1 MAGPHFRRAQ
11 KRKKFVTE
19 EFIMTV
25 LRKLTAL
32 IILVLLAGVIAGAA
46 DVAPAIPA
54 SNVISPAQLNNQLPA
69 VKAGKI
75 VLIHVGFLVMYK
87 MGHIPDSRYAG
98 PAARPDGQAAL
109 EKLVAKL
116 PHSTPIVIYCGCCP
130 WDDCPNIRPAF
141 RALRQLG
148 FTNVKALDIP
158 QRLGTDW
165 IAKGFPIVV
174 GD

>member
-1 MAGPHFRRAQ
+1 MSLLH
-11 KRKKFVTE
+11 
-19 EFIMTV
+19 
-25 LRKLTAL
+25 KLSAISTAA
-32 IILVLLAGVIAGAA
+32 LLASTLAIAAGETQT
-46 DVAPAIPA
+46 IPT
-54 SNVISPAQLNNQLPA
+54 SDLMPTSQLNNQLTE

-75 VLIHVGFLVMYK
+75 VLIHVGFLVMYR

-98 PAARPDGQAAL
+98 PTARPDGLAAL

-116 PHSTPIVIYCGCCP
+116 PHNQPIVIYCGCCP
-130 WDDCPNIRPAF
+130 WNDCPNIRPAYQ
-141 RALRQLG
+141 ALRQMG

-165 IAKGFPIVV
+165 AGKGFPLVV